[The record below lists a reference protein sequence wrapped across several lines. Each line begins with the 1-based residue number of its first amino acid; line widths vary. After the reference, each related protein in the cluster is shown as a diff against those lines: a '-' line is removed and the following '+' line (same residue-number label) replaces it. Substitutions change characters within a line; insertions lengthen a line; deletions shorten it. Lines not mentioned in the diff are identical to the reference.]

1 MPFLLPLQERKLH
14 IYVWYCQNKPRS
26 EYIVA
31 EYDGY
36 FEVSCLVFFAEL
48 EWGVSEEVRISGQ
61 DRHIQK
67 PQPSSIHRWTPYD
80 TLVTPSRQGQLPQQ
94 SHELLS

>member
-36 FEVSCLVFFAEL
+36 FEVSCLVFFVNWSGAVVRKGE
-48 EWGVSEEVRISGQ
+48 SQVRI
-61 DRHIQK
+61 DTFRN
-67 PQPSSIHRWTPYD
+67 PSHHPSPGGPHT
-80 TLVTPSRQGQLPQQ
+80 TLSDPFRTGTAASTEP
-94 SHELLS
+94 